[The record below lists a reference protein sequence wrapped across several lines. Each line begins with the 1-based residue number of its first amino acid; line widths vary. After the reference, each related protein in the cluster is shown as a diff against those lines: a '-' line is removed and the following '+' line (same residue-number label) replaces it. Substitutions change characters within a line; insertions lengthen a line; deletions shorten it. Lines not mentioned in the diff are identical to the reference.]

1 MTTQSSDDSG
11 LHPVQDNRYMS
22 TRLIVALTLLLG
34 AAFTTSALVDPH
46 RAASERS
53 LYGAGTHVNEPAGVT
68 DPSAV
73 QDREVVASIAS
84 WSAETPSEKRPTQ
97 GSYDWEELWLPR

>member
-1 MTTQSSDDSG
+1 
-11 LHPVQDNRYMS
+11 MS
-22 TRLIVALTLLLG
+22 TSLIVALTLLLG
-34 AAFTTSALVDPH
+34 VAFTASALVDPY

-53 LYGAGTHVNEPAGVT
+53 LYASSASIDTARPDT

-73 QDREVVASIAS
+73 QAPEVAAAVSNWA
-84 WSAETPSEKRPTQ
+84 AETPSAKRPEQ